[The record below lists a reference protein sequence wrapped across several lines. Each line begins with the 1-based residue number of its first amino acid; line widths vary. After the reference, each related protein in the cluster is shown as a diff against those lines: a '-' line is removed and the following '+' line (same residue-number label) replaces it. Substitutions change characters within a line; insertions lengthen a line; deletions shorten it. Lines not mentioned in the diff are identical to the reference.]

1 MRISNIIIGM
11 FIVITSA
18 IVGLCAT
25 VSMVEGVQ
33 GMGYVLVGC
42 MACFI
47 GGWAAI
53 AVEFDSED

>member
-18 IVGLCAT
+18 IVGLGAT
-25 VSMVEGVQ
+25 MSMAQDVQ

-42 MACFI
+42 MACFV
-47 GGWAAI
+47 GGLVVVAM
-53 AVEFDSED
+53 EFSNE

>member
-25 VSMVEGVQ
+25 VSIAEGVQ

-53 AVEFDSED
+53 VMEFDNED